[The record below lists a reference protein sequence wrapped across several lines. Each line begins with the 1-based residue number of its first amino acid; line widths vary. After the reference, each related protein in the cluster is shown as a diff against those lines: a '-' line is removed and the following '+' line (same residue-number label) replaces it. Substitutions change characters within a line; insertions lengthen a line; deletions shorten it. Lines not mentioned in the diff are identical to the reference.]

1 MMPKTLTTIS
11 LFSILAMGL
20 FILPTSASAHQP
32 RLVETNEITV
42 VDPAVSKA
50 YYGTL
55 TGSPHTYT
63 VNTTAPLDLYVG
75 ILMPYAEDSKKD
87 VMAEIRKGTELIK
100 VIGGKDADWKSMF
113 EFFGQSTYWD
123 GGEYKAQVP
132 AGTYTITVS
141 STDNDSK
148 YSLAIGQI
156 ETFNGS
162 ETLNALRLIPLLK
175 SNFFN
180 ESPISFIKSPFG
192 WGYILIM
199 YVLAFIFGFLYRI
212 ILKKFASGT
221 PRGAQKNIGKY
232 DRLIRLAIAL
242 GLLLLAINTSWSP
255 WLLFFS
261 GFALFEAIFSWCG
274 FYAALGKNT
283 CTMN

>member
-1 MMPKTLTTIS
+1 MKKQLLTIS
-11 LFSILAMGL
+11 VFSILAIGV
-20 FILPTSASAHQP
+20 FVLPSPASAHQP
-32 RLVETNEITV
+32 RLVETSEITV

-55 TGSPHTYT
+55 AGSPHTYT
-63 VNTTAPLDLYVG
+63 VHTTEPFNLYVG

-87 VMAEIRKGTELIK
+87 VKAEIRKGSDIIQ

-123 GGEYKAQVP
+123 GGEYKAQVE

-141 STDNDSK
+141 SAENDSK
-148 YSLAIGQI
+148 YSLAIGEI
-156 ETFNGS
+156 EAFNGS
-162 ETLNALRLIPLLK
+162 ETMNALKLIPELK

-199 YVLAFIFGFLYRI
+199 YIVAFIFGFLYRF

-221 PRGAQKNIGKY
+221 ARGVQKNIGKY
-232 DRLIRLAIAL
+232 DRAIRLTIAL
-242 GLLLLAINTSWSP
+242 GLLLIAITTTWNP

-261 GFALFEAIFSWCG
+261 GLAFFEAIFAGADFMPRWVKTP
-274 FYAALGKNT
+274 AR
-283 CTMN
+283 

>member
-1 MMPKTLTTIS
+1 MKKQLLTIS
-11 LFSILAMGL
+11 VFSILAIGV
-20 FILPTSASAHQP
+20 FVLPTSASAHQP
-32 RLVETNEITV
+32 RLVETSEITV

-55 TGSPHTYT
+55 AGSPHTYT
-63 VNTTAPLDLYVG
+63 VNTTEPFNLYVG

-87 VMAEIRKGTELIK
+87 VQAEIRKGTELIQ

-123 GGEYKAQVP
+123 GGEYKARVE

-141 STDNDSK
+141 SAENESK
-148 YSLAIGQI
+148 YSLAIGEI
-156 ETFNGS
+156 EAFDGS
-162 ETLNALRLIPLLK
+162 ETVNALKLIPELK

-199 YVLAFIFGFLYRI
+199 YIVAFIFGFLYRF

-221 PRGAQKNIGKY
+221 ARGVQENIGKC
-232 DRLIRLAIAL
+232 DRAIRLAIWLA
-242 GLLLLAINTSWSP
+242 LLLLAITTSWSP

-261 GFALFEAIFSWCG
+261 GLALFEVIFSWCG

-283 CTMN
+283 CPTN